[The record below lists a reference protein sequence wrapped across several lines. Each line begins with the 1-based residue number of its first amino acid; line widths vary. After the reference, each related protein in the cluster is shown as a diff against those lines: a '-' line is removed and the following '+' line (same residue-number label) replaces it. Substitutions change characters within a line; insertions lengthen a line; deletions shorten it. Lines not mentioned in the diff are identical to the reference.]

1 MKRVV
6 AVFDGLKYSESTE
19 KYAIQ
24 IARESSAHLI
34 AAFLEDSS
42 YHSYKIYDL
51 VHDDGVLSTRQRKL
65 NKKDEKTRAAAVAR
79 FEKAC
84 RDEGLIVTV
93 HKSHRVAIQE
103 LQDLSNYS
111 DLIIISKNENF
122 SHHPEDPPT
131 SFIKEFLGEASCPVL
146 VVPPV
151 YVPVNKIVL
160 LFDGHLSSIHAI
172 KMFSYTLAALKD
184 CPARILTVK
193 KPGEPGRIPDNRLM
207 TEFVKDHYPGA
218 TFTVLKGTPE
228 TEIYSYLEGLTN
240 LLIIT
245 GAYKRSRL
253 SRWARRSMADMLMK
267 KLNVPVYIA
276 HQES

>member
-1 MKRVV
+1 MKRIV

-19 KYAIQ
+19 KYAIHL
-24 IARESSAHLI
+24 AKESSAHLV

-42 YHSYKIYDL
+42 YHSYKIYEL
-51 VHDDGVLSTRQRKL
+51 VHEDGVLSTKQRKL

-79 FEKAC
+79 LETAC
-84 RDEGLIVTV
+84 VSEGLNVTI
-93 HKSHRVAIQE
+93 HKSRQVAIQE
-103 LQDLSNYS
+103 LRELSSYS
-111 DLIIISKNENF
+111 DLIIIDKTDNF
-122 SHHPEDPPT
+122 SHHPEEPPT
-131 SFIKEFLGEASCPVL
+131 SFMKEFLAEAACPVL
-146 VVPPV
+146 VVPHV
-151 YVPVNKIVL
+151 YQPVNKIVL

-193 KPGEPGRIPDNRLM
+193 KPGESGRIPDNRLM
-207 TEFVKDHYPGA
+207 TAFVKDHYPAA
-218 TFTVLKGTPE
+218 TFTVLKGSAE
-228 TEIYSYLEGLTN
+228 REIYNYLKDLPN
-240 LLIIT
+240 LLVIT

-267 KLNVPVYIA
+267 KLDIPLYIA